1 MKTLQDK
8 LAELPADRQARI
20 KQMTQDGIN
29 AVKGDAITKTIAV
42 INDLYAKTGEK
53 PTQSAVRTAM
63 GGGSFSTIGEAFRQ
77 WQASQPVPQPAPAVR
92 MPSDIENAI
101 LSLGADL
108 WGKALAHA
116 DERLAKEREALAH
129 KEAVWQDELDEAK
142 QAIDTLEKEAEI
154 ALVVK
159 EAQLGELE
167 QLEQLHQQAQADLAT
182 AQKDLA
188 STQAKLDQATST
200 STAQAGEIKAL
211 TADIATL
218 KTSEA
223 NAQADLAKAEKQA
236 TSTAEKLEKMT
247 AKAEAQAD
255 QLASLKAD
263 LATAQAT
270 AKTTQDQ
277 LTKAEATSAS
287 QASEIKALTADLAT
301 AKAELK
307 ASQESAK
314 TAQDELAKLK
324 AEFDKIKQSSAKK

>member
-77 WQASQPVPQPAPAVR
+77 WQASKPAPQPAPAVR

-129 KEAVWQDELDEAK
+129 KEAVWQDELEEAK
-142 QAIDTLEKEAEI
+142 EAIATLEKEAEL
-154 ALVVK
+154 AQAVK
-159 EAQLGELE
+159 EAQLGEME
-167 QLEQLHQQAQADLAT
+167 QLEQLHQQAQKELAS
-182 AQKDLA
+182 AQKELA
-188 STQAKLDQATST
+188 STQAKLDQSTST
-200 STAQAGEIKAL
+200 STAQAGEIKTL
-211 TADIATL
+211 TAELATL
-218 KTSEA
+218 KNSEA
-223 NAQADLAKAEKQA
+223 KAQADLAKAEKQA
-236 TSTAEKLEKMT
+236 TSTAEKLDKMT

-255 QLASLKAD
+255 ELATLKAS
-263 LATAQAT
+263 LATAEAT
-270 AKTTQDQ
+270 AKTTAEQ
-277 LTKAEATSAS
+277 LKKSEATSTA
-287 QASEIKALTADLAT
+287 QASEIKTLTADLAT

-307 ASQESAK
+307 ASQD
-314 TAQDELAKLK
+314 QLAKMQAELDKLK
-324 AEFDKIKQSSAKK
+324 PQQAQNSKK